1 MKVGIGLFAAACI
14 VVFAV
19 MVYSLAAFIDD
30 VAVFADKV
38 AVIPVKGLITLDAC
52 PTSFAGPTC
61 ASVPAIKDQ
70 LAAADEDSSVK
81 AIVLEVNSGGGYPVA
96 SRELM
101 RAVQDAEKPVVAW
114 IGEAGA
120 SGAYYAA
127 TGADRILADEDSLTG
142 SIGVLMSLQHY
153 YDLFDWLGVNT
164 TTIRSGE
171 FKDSGS
177 PYRPMREEEREMFQ
191 RLIDD
196 VHADFVAD
204 VAANR
209 NLSVAFVSS
218 VADGRIY
225 TGSRARQLGLIDG
238 LGGFDD
244 AVELAAQMGDVAGR
258 PHLQRFEP
266 QRRLVDLLTQVSAG
280 AGYGFGKAFVAAG
293 EAAPAFI

>member
-1 MKVGIGLFAAACI
+1 MKVGIGVFAAAC
-14 VVFAV
+14 VVVCAV
-19 MVYSLAAFIDD
+19 VVYSLAVFLDD
-30 VAVFADKV
+30 VDVFGDKV
-38 AVIPVKGLITLDAC
+38 AIVPVKGLITLDAC

-61 ASVPAIKDQ
+61 ASVPTIKDQ
-70 LAAADEDSSVK
+70 LEAADEDSSVK
-81 AIVLEVNSGGGYPVA
+81 AVVLEINSGGGYPVA

-101 RAVQDAEKPVVAW
+101 RAVQETEKPVVAW

-127 TGADRILADEDSLTG
+127 TGADRILADEGSLTG
-142 SIGVLMSLQHY
+142 SIGVIMSLQHY
-153 YDLFDWLGVNT
+153 YNLFDWLGINT
-164 TTIRSGE
+164 TTIKSGE

-191 RLIDD
+191 SLIDD
-196 VHADFVAD
+196 VHADFIAD

-209 NLSVAFVSS
+209 NLSLAFVSS
-218 VADGRIY
+218 IGDGRIY

-244 AVELAAQMGDVAGR
+244 AVELAARMGDVAGH
-258 PHLQRFEP
+258 PKLQRFEP

-280 AGYGFGKAFVAAG
+280 AGYGFGQAVVAAG
-293 EAAPAFI
+293 DTAPRL